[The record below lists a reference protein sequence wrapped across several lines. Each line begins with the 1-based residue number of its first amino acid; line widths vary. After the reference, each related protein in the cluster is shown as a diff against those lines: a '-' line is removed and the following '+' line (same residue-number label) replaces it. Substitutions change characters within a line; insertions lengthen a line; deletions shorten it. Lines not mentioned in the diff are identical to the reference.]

1 MLVVACGFPS
11 FCVVFFLVDTQ
22 GNKGK
27 ARLFIVY
34 NQDPKD
40 LGDVG
45 QYERIPLMIEGI
57 GKWVP
62 YELVHLIFLHVEHYS
77 HALLIVFI
85 MENSLNKGVCH
96 VYPKITKHKQLM

>member
-1 MLVVACGFPS
+1 M
-11 FCVVFFLVDTQ
+11 FFLVDAQ

-34 NQDPKD
+34 NQDPKH

-62 YELVHLIFLHVEHYS
+62 YELVHLIFLHVEYYS
-77 HALLIVFI
+77 RALLIVFI
-85 MENSLNKGVCH
+85 MDNSLNKCVCH
-96 VYPKITKHKQLM
+96 AYHKITEHKQLM

>member
-1 MLVVACGFPS
+1 
-11 FCVVFFLVDTQ
+11 VFFLVDAQ

-34 NQDPKD
+34 NRNPKY

-45 QYERIPLMIEGI
+45 QYEHVPLMIKGI

-62 YELVHLIFLHVEHYS
+62 CELVHLIFLHVEHYS
-77 HALLIVFI
+77 RALLIVFLSWK
-85 MENSLNKGVCH
+85 N
-96 VYPKITKHKQLM
+96 P

>member
-1 MLVVACGFPS
+1 MVFHL
-11 FCVVFFLVDTQ
+11 FCVVFFLVDAQ

-45 QYERIPLMIEGI
+45 QYEHVPLMIEGI

-62 YELVHLIFLHVEHYS
+62 YELVHPIFLQVEHYS
-77 HALLIVFI
+77 CALIIVFI
-85 MENSLNKGVCH
+85 MDNSLNKSVYYA
-96 VYPKITKHKQLM
+96 YPKIAKHKQLM